1 MNDIARIKRI
11 LIAVGTVG
19 LVSGAYMSFSFGAAM
34 SLAHGIT
41 LALLTVLAA
50 VMFTA
55 IDHLRRNGCS
65 LGMTRALT
73 TLAFVFLGAELFS
86 HVGYSVGTRVENTE
100 MTSVQNVKYTDT
112 REAVVDHKANLA
124 MWQERLKTL
133 TAQHVWAPTTK
144 AEGLR
149 AQLDSAQKAI
159 DLETARGGCKAKC
172 LALMKDKASLD
183 ERISIAEEADTLTK
197 QINATQA
204 LIDKSRE
211 KASVT
216 EYKSSPIVNQTKF
229 VSQIATASL
238 EPGAAALTWAQI
250 AIGLLIALVT
260 TFLPPFAFYLA
271 FGDNM
276 HTANPDQLTTGFTR
290 GRAPDAETAA
300 RTRNMIVT
308 EMVNDTKFADAV
320 ANINRRQ
327 IA

>member
-1 MNDIARIKRI
+1 MNDIERIKRI

-19 LVSGAYMSFSFGAAM
+19 LFSGAYMSFSFGAAM

-65 LGMTRALT
+65 PGMTRALT
-73 TLAFVFLGAELFS
+73 ALAFVFLGAELFS

-100 MTSVQNVKYTDT
+100 LTSVQNVKYTDT
-112 REAVVDHKANLA
+112 REAVVDHKANLV
-124 MWQERLKTL
+124 MWQDRLKTL
-133 TAQHVWAPTTK
+133 TAQHAWAPVTK
-144 AEGLR
+144 ADGLR
-149 AQLDSAQKAI
+149 SELATLRDRIEDEKKGKRGRKAGCGTECERLQNEANALDQ
-159 DLETARGGCKAKC
+159 
-172 LALMKDKASLD
+172 
-183 ERISIAEEADTLTK
+183 RIAIAEEAANLTK

-211 KASVT
+211 KAAVT

-238 EPGAAALTWAQI
+238 EPGTAALTWAQI

-271 FGDNM
+271 LGDNM
-276 HTANPDQLTTGFTR
+276 HKANPHQATTGFVR
-290 GRAPDAETAA
+290 GRAPDAETASA
-300 RTRNMIVT
+300 HRPQPAPQSLSTLTIADLLATR
-308 EMVNDTKFADAV
+308 
-320 ANINRRQ
+320 
-327 IA
+327 